1 MKIHTIAKSALVIGL
16 SGLSTLAIAQPT
28 VYGKANVSLNMHDAE
43 DTTGTLEERWKL
55 NSNASRLG
63 VKGDMEIEDGLK
75 AIYKLEYEVAMD
87 DGTAQTKTVEV
98 EADCDGTDTVDTC
111 ADTDVSST
119 FKQRNIYV
127 GLEGDFGQVIAGN
140 FDTPLKASQGK
151 VDRFN
156 DLPLGDIKNV
166 LSGEVR
172 ASNIVMYTTPKL
184 GDFEA
189 KLAFMPGEGTKAT
202 DDNGL
207 ADAFSGSLQFKQED
221 FWVSLAIDSDVKGMD
236 NTRLTAEYA
245 FEKAKI
251 AAMLQ
256 SGEDVEGT
264 VESTSYLISGQY
276 AISDK
281 LVAKGQFS
289 TNTDETVATSA
300 ENDTSMVTVGADY
313 KLAKKVKLYA
323 YASSWEEDALEK
335 EQSTFGLGTEV
346 KF

>member
-1 MKIHTIAKSALVIGL
+1 MKFQTIAKSALAL
-16 SGLSTLAIAQPT
+16 SFVGLSTLAIAQPT
-28 VYGKANVSLNMHDAE
+28 VYGKANVSLNKHDAE
-43 DTTGTLEERWKL
+43 DTTGTLEDRWKL

-87 DGTAQTKTVEV
+87 DGTAQTNDDAV
-98 EADCDGTDTVDTC
+98 DGAGDSVDI
-111 ADTDVSST
+111 SST

-127 GLEGDFGQVIAGN
+127 GFEGDFGQVIAGN
-140 FDTPLKASQGK
+140 FDTPLKAAQGK

-156 DLPLGDIKNV
+156 DLALGDIKNV

-207 ADAFSGSLQFKQED
+207 ADAFSGSVQFNQED
-221 FWVSLAIDSDVKGMD
+221 FWVSLAIDSDVAGMD

-245 FEKAKI
+245 FEKAKV
-251 AAMLQ
+251 AAMFQ
-256 SGEDVEGT
+256 TGEDVAGT
-264 VESTSYLISGQY
+264 LENTGYLINGQY
-276 AISDK
+276 SINDK
-281 LVAKGQFS
+281 WVAKGQYS
-289 TNTDETVATSA
+289 ANTDETVATSA
-300 ENDTSMVTVGADY
+300 ENETSMITVGADY